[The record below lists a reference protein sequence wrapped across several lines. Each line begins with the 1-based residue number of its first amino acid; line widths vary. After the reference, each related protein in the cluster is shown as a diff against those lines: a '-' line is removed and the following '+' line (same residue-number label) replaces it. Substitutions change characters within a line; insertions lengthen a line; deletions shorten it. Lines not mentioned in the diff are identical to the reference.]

1 MNAELFVG
9 LKIPDT
15 TAITAFHTIER
26 MGYKIK
32 NLKRNIYYKF
42 DIDGDKEKF
51 SKKIGKVDVLVNANK
66 NKYSSELEKEEGA
79 VYVLVKDIDDK
90 CEGLLTTLRKLGFTE
105 IKGMEKGVLWT
116 LYVDSEKVAKE
127 IAEELLYNENYQE
140 IEIL

>member
-42 DIDGDKEKF
+42 DICTA
-51 SKKIGKVDVLVNANK
+51 L
-66 NKYSSELEKEEGA
+66 
-79 VYVLVKDIDDK
+79 
-90 CEGLLTTLRKLGFTE
+90 
-105 IKGMEKGVLWT
+105 
-116 LYVDSEKVAKE
+116 
-127 IAEELLYNENYQE
+127 NYQVA
-140 IEIL
+140 